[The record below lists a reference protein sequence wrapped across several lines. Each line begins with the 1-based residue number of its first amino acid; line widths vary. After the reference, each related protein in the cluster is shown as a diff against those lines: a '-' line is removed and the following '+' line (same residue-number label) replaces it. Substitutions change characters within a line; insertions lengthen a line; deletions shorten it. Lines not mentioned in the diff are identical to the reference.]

1 MNILSRLYFSITSK
15 DYFVEFDK
23 EGAPSITYKSGEKY
37 AVPSIRKAHELLEI
51 DELNVMDLNT
61 GQRVDA
67 EARGVVKDLKEYC
80 DKRNIEVI
88 LMGRAW
94 EESGM
99 YENMELDIPN
109 NNE

>member
-1 MNILSRLYFSITSK
+1 
-15 DYFVEFDK
+15 
-23 EGAPSITYKSGEKY
+23 
-37 AVPSIRKAHELLEI
+37 LLEI